1 MLKGQEIHTNTQT
14 SARPLETPS
23 PLETPRLL
31 QDLEFEPREQALPRI
46 RTSRQALFDRKS
58 PNGLDGLAFL
68 QTKRLGFEGKER
80 KNVRVN
86 TGTNSEVEARGG
98 CVLRGHLLS
107 HKETERDLE
116 EVIARDREESG
127 ETAKRTEKD
136 RKRAQSAD
144 IGGPKLAAVQK
155 LARVLESA
163 NIGLGRG

>member
-1 MLKGQEIHTNTQT
+1 VH
-14 SARPLETPS
+14 
-23 PLETPRLL
+23 
-31 QDLEFEPREQALPRI
+31 
-46 RTSRQALFDRKS
+46 
-58 PNGLDGLAFL
+58 
-68 QTKRLGFEGKER
+68 
-80 KNVRVN
+80 VN
-86 TGTNSEVEARGG
+86 TGTNSELQARGG

-144 IGGPKLAAVQK
+144 IGGPNLAAAQN
-155 LARVLESA
+155 LARVLEAA